1 MIKKTQRQAVK
12 PGPGV
17 TARAGVAPPSGF
29 LSGHPAPAVLWSA
42 GALFAFVLLFY
53 GLGLFPDVGPI
64 DSGELILAA
73 WAPGVAHAPGFPAYV
88 FSGWVW
94 THLLPWGNVAWRLNL
109 FSAIC
114 SALGVAVAFLFAE
127 RLITLLG
134 TSDRLSSLL
143 WAACGATALAAGG
156 VYHRWAL
163 TAEVYSFHNLLLAA
177 GLWCVISVTNKKA
190 RFLLAGCLLG
200 TSLAVHW
207 VSAGFLLP
215 LLAAILWTPG
225 IDVSGPS
232 GQKRDAGRV
241 FLHRKVRPIDQ
252 KDIALLLTG
261 IAIPFFLFYGAMLLL
276 ARSEPVLN
284 WGNPADLKRLWWHF
298 TARQYQTN
306 LMTVT
311 GPDLIS
317 SLWNNLF
324 LWIREFHFLG
334 FPIAL
339 WGWALIGRRH
349 RLWFWGWL
357 SGAAVNFV
365 FAVVQSA
372 AYTDPTQDRDSY
384 LLPLLFST
392 SLGLAPGLADLASR
406 WVKSGFYHRRILA
419 GLILIGF
426 LGLFLWQHTSRDR
439 SSDTSCSDYVRN
451 ALEPL
456 PSGSLVLTA
465 DWQLVSPALYMM
477 DTNGFR
483 RDIILIDLAMWQNR
497 PWYID
502 QFSRRYPELCAAWQP
517 VLSDFL
523 GELRRF
529 EEDRLENASRIA
541 TLYRRLLISM
551 LEVQSRPVYLHS
563 TAFQQMHQFRAAE
576 YGSFVPE
583 GILFRFYRENP
594 PRQIPALNWR
604 TEALLDARHFSD
616 PLMAYIR
623 RQHSSMVEQRL
634 RFLSLHG
641 PDDQREK
648 ETRLLQLLQTGNH

>member
-1 MIKKTQRQAVK
+1 MNKKVRHHAVK
-12 PGPGV
+12 PGPVVPVRVGV
-17 TARAGVAPPSGF
+17 VLPSGF
-29 LSGHPAPAVLWSA
+29 FSGHPTPAALWSA
-42 GALFAFVLLFY
+42 GALVAFILLFY
-53 GLGLFPDVGPI
+53 GMGLYPDVGPI

-94 THLLPWGNVAWRLNL
+94 THLLPWGNVAWRMNL
-109 FSAIC
+109 FSALC
-114 SALGVAVAFLFAE
+114 SALGVAVAFLIAE
-127 RLITLLG
+127 RLIALLG
-134 TSDRLSSLL
+134 TTDRFSSLL
-143 WAACGATALAAGG
+143 WASCGAIVLATGG
-156 VYHRWAL
+156 VYYRWAL
-163 TAEVYSFHNLLLAA
+163 TAEVYSFHNLLLAV
-177 GLWCVISVTNKKA
+177 GLWCTISITNKGA

-215 LLAAILWTPG
+215 LLAAILCTAE

-232 GQKRDAGRV
+232 GQKRDTRRV
-241 FLHRKVRPIDQ
+241 FPDRPVRPIDQ

-261 IAIPFFLFYGAMLLL
+261 IAIPLCFFYGAMLLL
-276 ARSEPVLN
+276 ARTEPVLN
-284 WGNPADLKRLWWHF
+284 WGNPADLQRLWWHF

-306 LMTVT
+306 LMNVT

-317 SLWNNLF
+317 SVWNNLF
-324 LWIREFHFLG
+324 LWIREFHSLG

-339 WGWALIGRRH
+339 WGWVLIGRRL
-349 RLWFWGWL
+349 RLWFWGWMG
-357 SGAAVNFV
+357 GAALNFV

-392 SLGLAPGLADLASR
+392 SLGLAPGLADLVSR
-406 WVKSGFYHRRILA
+406 WAKSGFFHRRIPAALV
-419 GLILIGF
+419 LIGF
-426 LGLFLWQHTSRDR
+426 LGLFLWQHTSMDR

-465 DWQLVSPALYMM
+465 DWQLVSPALYMTE
-477 DTNGFR
+477 TNGFR
-483 RDIILIDLAMWQNR
+483 RDIVLIDLAMWQNR

-502 QFSRRYPELCAAWQP
+502 QFSRRHPELSAAWQP

-541 TLYRRLLISM
+541 TLYRRLLTSM
-551 LEVQSRPVYLHS
+551 LTVKSSPVYLHS
-563 TAFQQMHQFRAAE
+563 TAFEQIHQFRAAE

-583 GILFRFYRENP
+583 GILFRYYAEKP
-594 PRQIPALNWR
+594 PGQIPALNWR
-604 TEALLDARHFSD
+604 TEALLDAKHFSD
-616 PLMAYIR
+616 PLMVYIR

-634 RFLSLHG
+634 RFLSLYG

-648 ETRLLQLLQTGNH
+648 ETRLLQRLQTGNR